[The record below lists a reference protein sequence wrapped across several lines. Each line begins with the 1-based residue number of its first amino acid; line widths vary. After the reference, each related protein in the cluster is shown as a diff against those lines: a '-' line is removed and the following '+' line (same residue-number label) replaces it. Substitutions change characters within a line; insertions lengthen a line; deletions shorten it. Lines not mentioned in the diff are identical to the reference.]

1 MNYQL
6 LALDLDGTLLGH
18 DCTISQEN
26 KEAVEYAKQAG
37 VQIVICTG
45 RSFADAHQLQTQ
57 LIHPADWIISCN
69 GTNICR
75 PNQQET
81 IFDAVLSQRE
91 CEQILQICKKFH
103 AKPQFLSAEGMY
115 TDWNVANDFR
125 LLSKKDAIPSRMK
138 SICLHTMEEWEA
150 LMAKENHFSKAL
162 LNHEDAAVFEQ
173 MMQALTE
180 IDCFELSP
188 TAYPSSRYINVE
200 ICSKGI
206 HKGAA
211 LQRLA
216 HHLGYEMD
224 HVMAIGDSSN
234 DLQMIQMSGLGIAMG
249 NASENVKQQANDCTA
264 TNGEDGVAKAI
275 RKYL

>member
-6 LALDLDGTLLGH
+6 LALDLDGTLLQH
-18 DCTISQEN
+18 DCTISEEDR
-26 KEAVEYAKQAG
+26 EAVEYARDSG
-37 VQIVICTG
+37 VQIVVCTG
-45 RSFADAHQLQTQ
+45 RSFVDAEQFQTQ

-69 GTNICR
+69 GTNICK
-75 PNQQET
+75 PNQQDT
-81 IFDAVLSQRE
+81 IFDSVLSQRE

-103 AKPQFLSAEGMY
+103 AKPQFISDIGMY
-115 TDWNVANDFR
+115 TDLDVENEFR
-125 LLSKKDAIPSRMK
+125 ALCKKDAIPAKMK
-138 SICLHTMEEWEA
+138 SICFQTMEEWDD
-150 LMAKENHFSKAL
+150 LLAKKNRFSKAL

-173 MMQALTE
+173 MMQALKALNA
-180 IDCFELSP
+180 FELSP

-216 HHLGYEMD
+216 QHLGYEMD

-234 DLQMIQMSGLGIAMG
+234 DLQMLEMSGFGIAMG
-249 NASENVKQQANDCTA
+249 NAPESVKGLANACTA
-264 TNGEDGVAKAI
+264 KNAENGVAKAI